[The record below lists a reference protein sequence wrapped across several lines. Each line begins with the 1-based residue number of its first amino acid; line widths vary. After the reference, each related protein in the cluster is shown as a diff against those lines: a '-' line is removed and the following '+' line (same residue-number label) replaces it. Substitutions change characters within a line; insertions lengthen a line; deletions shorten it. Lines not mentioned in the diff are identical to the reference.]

1 MSLVG
6 SHCSS
11 NGDGWSPECIKNA
24 ECEGGRCQCRGGYS
38 RTSANTCSINFG
50 EECGPR
56 QCNIDRGLA
65 CKEGRCQCMDSAYVY
80 SALHTMCIDPEAVV
94 RQFFQQLVQRIV
106 QRIVNFKLRRAM
118 DVVTLPFRV
127 VRRLALGPL
136 AGLVG

>member
-1 MSLVG
+1 
-6 SHCSS
+6 
-11 NGDGWSPECIKNA
+11 
-24 ECEGGRCQCRGGYS
+24 
-38 RTSANTCSINFG
+38 
-50 EECGPR
+50 
-56 QCNIDRGLA
+56 
-65 CKEGRCQCMDSAYVY
+65 MDSAYVY